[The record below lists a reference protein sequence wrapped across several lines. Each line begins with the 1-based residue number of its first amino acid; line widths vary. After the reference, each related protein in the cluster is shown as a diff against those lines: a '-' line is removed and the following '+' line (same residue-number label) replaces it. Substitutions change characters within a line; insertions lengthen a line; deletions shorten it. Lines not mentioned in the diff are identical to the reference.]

1 MFDQK
6 EIEEKPENQLR
17 NQPKL
22 FHTSSDDISYV
33 QQIYNYT
40 KKYFYQN
47 PNTKKK
53 CKIPNDFDIPFIDV
67 IKFLLLLL
75 NQN

>member
-6 EIEEKPENQLR
+6 EIEEKPENQLKISQKYFIR
-17 NQPKL
+17 L
-22 FHTSSDDISYV
+22 AMISYV
-33 QQIYNYT
+33 QQIYDYT

-53 CKIPNDFDIPFIDV
+53 GKIPNEFDIPFIDV
-67 IKFLLLLL
+67 IKFLFYC
-75 NQN
+75 